1 MKLRKHTGY
10 SLLELLVV
18 IAISAI
24 SMAILFP
31 KDLVARNTATEIQA
45 IFESEL
51 ISTQLGEQEN
61 SIEISENVFG
71 EFTVPKGVTLEG
83 RTISLYP
90 SGVVTPRTIRITA
103 QKAECYVSI
112 SLRGRVRKSCLSI

>member
-1 MKLRKHTGY
+1 MKPRKHTGH

-24 SMAILFP
+24 SFSVLFP
-31 KDLVARNTATEIQA
+31 KDLVARNTAAEIQA
-45 IFESEL
+45 LFESEL
-51 ISTQLGEQEN
+51 ISTQLTEQER
-61 SIEISENVFG
+61 SIEVSKNTFG
-71 EFTVPKGVTLEG
+71 EFTAPKGVTLES
-83 RTISLYP
+83 RILSLYP
-90 SGVVTPRTIRITA
+90 SGAVTPRTIRITT